1 MGSRLS
7 GLGYNSAVA
16 QDQNRQDIISQLADR
31 GQEALGKIGDL
42 NLPGGQKVLQS
53 ANQLKERADELQRRL
68 RGLDALE
75 RRVDALE
82 KKVDQ
87 LSKGKSAA
95 KPKPKRTSA
104 PKAAKP
110 KPSGS
115 GGNA

>member
-1 MGSRLS
+1 M
-7 GLGYNSAVA
+7 GYNSVVA
-16 QDQNRQDIISQLADR
+16 QDRGPDIISQLADR

-42 NLPGGQKVLQS
+42 NIPGGQKLLQS

-75 RRVDALE
+75 QRVDALE

-87 LSKGKSAA
+87 LSTAKSSSRKTTTRGTSAPKA
-95 KPKPKRTSA
+95 KPKPKS
-104 PKAAKP
+104 
-110 KPSGS
+110 S

>member
-1 MGSRLS
+1 
-7 GLGYNSAVA
+7 LGYNSAVA
-16 QDQNRQDIISQLADR
+16 QDPDRQDKDIISQLADR

-42 NLPGGQKVLQS
+42 NIPGGQKLLTS

-87 LSKGKSAA
+87 LSKAA
-95 KPKPKRTSA
+95 SPARKTTTRRTSA
-104 PKAAKP
+104 PKADKP
-110 KPSGS
+110 KPTGS

>member
-1 MGSRLS
+1 LR
-7 GLGYNSAVA
+7 YNSAVA
-16 QDQNRQDIISQLADR
+16 QDDRQDIISQLADR

-42 NLPGGQKVLQS
+42 NLPGGQKLLQS

-75 RRVDALE
+75 QRVDALE

-87 LSKGKSAA
+87 LSKGKSSPARKTTTRRTSAPKPAA
-95 KPKPKRTSA
+95 KPKPT
-104 PKAAKP
+104 
-110 KPSGS
+110 GS

>member
-1 MGSRLS
+1 
-7 GLGYNSAVA
+7 LGYNSVVA
-16 QDQNRQDIISQLADR
+16 QDRGPDIISQLADR

-42 NLPGGQKVLQS
+42 NLPGGQKLLQS

-87 LSKGKSAA
+87 LSKAKASPARKTTTRRTSASKA
-95 KPKPKRTSA
+95 SPKPKN
-104 PKAAKP
+104 
-110 KPSGS
+110 S

>member
-1 MGSRLS
+1 M
-7 GLGYNSAVA
+7 GYNSAVA
-16 QDQNRQDIISQLADR
+16 QDDRQDIISQLADR

-42 NLPGGQKVLQS
+42 NLPGGQKLLQS

-87 LSKGKSAA
+87 LSKGKSPAR
-95 KPKPKRTSA
+95 KTTTRRTSA

-110 KPSGS
+110 KPTGS

>member
-1 MGSRLS
+1 M
-7 GLGYNSAVA
+7 GYNSAVA
-16 QDQNRQDIISQLADR
+16 QDRNDKDIISQLADR

-42 NLPGGQKVLQS
+42 NIPGGQKLLTS

-87 LSKGKSAA
+87 LSKAKSSPAR
-95 KPKPKRTSA
+95 KQTTRRTSA
-104 PKAAKP
+104 PKAKP
-110 KPSGS
+110 KPKPTGS

>member
-1 MGSRLS
+1 M
-7 GLGYNSAVA
+7 GYNNAVA
-16 QDQNRQDIISQLADR
+16 QEDRQDIISQLADR

-87 LSKGKSAA
+87 LSKAKSSPAR
-95 KPKPKRTSA
+95 KTTTRRTSA
-104 PKAAKP
+104 PKAKSKP
-110 KPSGS
+110 PGS

>member
-1 MGSRLS
+1 M
-7 GLGYNSAVA
+7 GYNSAVA
-16 QDQNRQDIISQLADR
+16 QDRQDIISQLADR

-42 NLPGGQKVLQS
+42 NLPGGQKFIQS

-75 RRVDALE
+75 QRVDALE

-87 LSKGKSAA
+87 LSKGKSSSRKTTPRTSASKA
-95 KPKPKRTSA
+95 KPKPKS
-104 PKAAKP
+104 
-110 KPSGS
+110 S

>member
-1 MGSRLS
+1 
-7 GLGYNSAVA
+7 LGYNSAVA
-16 QDQNRQDIISQLADR
+16 QNPDRQDKDIISQLADR

-42 NLPGGQKVLQS
+42 NLPGGQKLLTS

-87 LSKGKSAA
+87 LSKAKSSPAR
-95 KPKPKRTSA
+95 KPTTRRTSA
-104 PKAAKP
+104 SKAAKP
-110 KPSGS
+110 KPTGS